1 MKKNI
6 FLLFSFYCIPM
17 LSNPYP
23 KSLSHQLKNV
33 FLTYGN
39 HMILEAAHAAGH
51 SLTAQIGLALN
62 LPETTAGKGSITY
75 ALYLAPTIKLPLGI
89 QATFPE
95 FKNNTFMQFVD
106 LSGPAAGLLAC
117 YLKLKIANI
126 YSEYSSKKTFIQ
138 NIKDG
143 LAKPFYKGH
152 SKSTLAIVGLHTL
165 KNSWQIIPGN
175 HTSYVNKS

>member
-1 MKKNI
+1 MKKII
-6 FLLFSFYCIPM
+6 FLLLSFYGVPVFSIPIAQ
-17 LSNPYP
+17 
-23 KSLSHQLKNV
+23 SLGHQLKNIFV
-33 FLTYGN
+33 TYGN
-39 HMILEAAHAAGH
+39 HMILDAAHAAGH

-62 LPETTAGKGSITY
+62 LPETTAGKGKITY
-75 ALYLAPTIKLPLGI
+75 SFHLIPTIKLPFGI

-95 FKNNTFMQFVD
+95 FKNNAFMQAVD

-117 YLKLKIANI
+117 YLKLKISNI

-175 HTSYVNKS
+175 HTSYTNES